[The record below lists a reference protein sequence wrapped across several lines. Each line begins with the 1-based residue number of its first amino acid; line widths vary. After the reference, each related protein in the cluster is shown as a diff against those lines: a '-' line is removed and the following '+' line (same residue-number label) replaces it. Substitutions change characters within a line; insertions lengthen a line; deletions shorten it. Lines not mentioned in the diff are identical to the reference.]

1 MACAVTIGAIA
12 IPEML
17 KRGYDRT
24 VVLGAVAGGGT
35 LGILIPPSIP
45 MILYGAITGESIGRL
60 FMSGVLP
67 GILMCFLFILLV
79 VWKSRRLPLEPEA
92 TMAERM
98 QALRKSFWGL
108 LLPVLVVGGI
118 YTGAFTPTEAAAVGT
133 VYALIITFGIYRTL
147 TIRDLPR
154 ILLDTVETSAMIF
167 AIMIGATLFG
177 FVLTV
182 LQVPQAL
189 TLLVTEVQVSRW
201 IFFVLI
207 NILLLFLGCILE
219 TVSIIFITVPILY
232 PIIVQLGFDPIWFNV
247 MLQINMEMALIT
259 PPVGMNLFVLQG
271 VSPDSRMEQIIR
283 GVIPYVCV
291 MAFEMLI
298 LCFFPQLA
306 TFLPGVVK

>member
-1 MACAVTIGAIA
+1 M
-12 IPEML
+12 
-17 KRGYDRT
+17 
-24 VVLGAVAGGGT
+24 
-35 LGILIPPSIP
+35 
-45 MILYGAITGESIGRL
+45 
-60 FMSGVLP
+60 
-67 GILMCFLFILLV
+67 
-79 VWKSRRLPLEPEA
+79 
-92 TMAERM
+92 
-98 QALRKSFWGL
+98 
-108 LLPVLVVGGI
+108 
-118 YTGAFTPTEAAAVGT
+118 
-133 VYALIITFGIYRTL
+133 
-147 TIRDLPR
+147 
-154 ILLDTVETSAMIF
+154 
-167 AIMIGATLFG
+167 
-177 FVLTV
+177 LTV